1 LSTHSSR
8 SSTKGE
14 SRRQLGLHSWPGAY
28 GTWWQA
34 DPAAELILLY
44 LIQNTPE
51 FFSGTRGKDAEDP
64 GSY

>member
-1 LSTHSSR
+1 VNLDVNRASIWDACDA
-8 SSTKGE
+8 
-14 SRRQLGLHSWPGAY
+14 GLLAGAV
-28 GTWWQA
+28 TMVWQS